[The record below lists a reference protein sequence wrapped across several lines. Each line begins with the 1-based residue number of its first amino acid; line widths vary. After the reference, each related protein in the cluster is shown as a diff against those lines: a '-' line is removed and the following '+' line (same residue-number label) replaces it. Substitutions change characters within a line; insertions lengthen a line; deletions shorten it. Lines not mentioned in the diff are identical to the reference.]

1 MIELPW
7 TIVEVLQGFTE
18 TNTNTLIVLTIA
30 LMVLLVGSVL
40 SRKLR
45 QQEIRNRTFALN
57 NALTETEADIDK
69 ITDRRSLHGRT
80 ISEISDLLYTAE
92 NAIGSGDTIHHLSS
106 ARRGLVKAGIF
117 SPYAPVWLLTGR
129 VGLAIGLPSLFL
141 MVIQILNP
149 ELDLFTSVLLLL
161 SLTILGSI
169 IPGFYLDFRSREL
182 KKQCERGLPDLMDL
196 IVICVQSGLS
206 LRAAIDRVSKEIAHN
221 YPYLGVHLYI
231 LTLQIRAGRSLEEA
245 LVNMKQRLGISEF
258 GNLGGYLK
266 QSEELGSSIS
276 EALNIFS
283 EELRDRRLFKAEE
296 RAHALPVKLTLPLA
310 LFVFPVL
317 IVVIA
322 LPLIIKVRNGL
333 G

>member
-7 TIVEVLQGFTE
+7 TIVEVLQGFTR

-106 ARRGLVKAGIF
+106 ARRALVKAGIF

-310 LFVFPVL
+310 LFIFPVL